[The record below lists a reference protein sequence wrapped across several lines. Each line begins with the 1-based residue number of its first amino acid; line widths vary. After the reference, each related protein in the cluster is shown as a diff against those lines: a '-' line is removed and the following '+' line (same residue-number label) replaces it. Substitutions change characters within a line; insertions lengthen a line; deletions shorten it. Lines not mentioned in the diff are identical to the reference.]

1 MSVTDEARTVGLKT
15 KVTLM
20 DTINPGTTGHSGDD
34 GTNNLV
40 PARKVQDRYDIA
52 DRTLDRW
59 VVNPALNFPL
69 PVIINKRR
77 YWRVSELVAWE
88 RQRAA
93 GRVPA

>member
-1 MSVTDEARTVGLKT
+1 
-15 KVTLM
+15 M
-20 DTINPGTTGHSGDD
+20 DTIDPGITRRFSGDD
-34 GTNNLV
+34 GTSSLV

-59 VVNPALNFPL
+59 LINPALNFPK

-93 GRVPA
+93 GRVCANV